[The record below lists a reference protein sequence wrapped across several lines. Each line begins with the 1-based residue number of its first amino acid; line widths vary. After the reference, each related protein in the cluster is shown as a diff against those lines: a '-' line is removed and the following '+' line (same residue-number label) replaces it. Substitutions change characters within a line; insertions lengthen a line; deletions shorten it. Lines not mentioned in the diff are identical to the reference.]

1 MNSTT
6 SSLKQ
11 INKVSSD
18 SNVIGFDLLSH
29 LTYMSVLTAGG
40 LSRDRVFEHCSRQR
54 YVTAV
59 FFEYVYLLVISMG
72 MGYAQA
78 FQLVSGKAKASNV
91 KSLFLRFAASLS
103 SGESERDFVIEETN
117 VESKRYANEYERS
130 VENLRK
136 WTDAY
141 AAILVS
147 VTLIM
152 VVSLVSAMMG
162 SLSEHFIIIM
172 AFTLFFITSV
182 GVYTIYKVAPV
193 ETKIYTD
200 STGMTKERRRART
213 LILVGPP
220 IGIGI
225 MAVLVIG
232 LQLDL
237 LAGFS
242 VAFLLIGVSLLP
254 GGYYIWKDDARVTQ
268 LDLELPTFIRSL
280 GAIAGSTKVTLT
292 QALYRIDSRSMG
304 SLGPHIE
311 RLRTRLIPQLPP
323 HECWEMFRRETGS
336 ELANRTTTM
345 MVDATQ
351 LGSQPGQVGQIVSDY
366 AMSITQ
372 LRAGR
377 QLTASTFS
385 FLTMAMHATMVFI
398 LVFVLEI
405 IDTFNSMLAVVSSE
419 VLNESAGGVEI
430 PDNVQLPP
438 GISIPKGGD
447 LAGGLDIF
455 GSQDM
460 TITSYAIIMVIII
473 LTVANS
479 LAPKFTTGGSN
490 LKIASYLGIMCVV
503 SGIVLGVVPM
513 LTAKLFVA

>member
-11 INKVSSD
+11 VNKVSSD
-18 SNVIGFDLLSH
+18 SNVIGFDLLSN
-29 LTYMSVLTAGG
+29 LTYMSVLATGG
-40 LSRDRVFEHCSRQR
+40 ISRDRVLEHCSRQR

-59 FFEYVYLLVISMG
+59 FFAYVYLLVKGMG

-78 FQLVSGKAKASNV
+78 FQLVADEAKASNV

-103 SGESERDFVIEETN
+103 SGESEKDFIIAETN
-117 VESKRYANEYERS
+117 VESKRYANEYGRN

-162 SLSEHFIIIM
+162 SLSENFIIIM
-172 AFTLFFITSV
+172 AFTLFFITSI

-193 ETKIYTD
+193 ETKIYTA
-200 STGMTKERRRART
+200 SMGTTKERRRAKT

-225 MAVLVIG
+225 TTVLLIG

-242 VAFLLIGVSLLP
+242 VAFLLTGVSLLP
-254 GGYYIWKDDARVTQ
+254 GGYYIWKDDARVTR
-268 LDLELPTFIRSL
+268 LDLELPMFVRSL

-292 QALYRIDSRSMG
+292 EALNRIDTKSMG

-311 RLRTRLIPQLPP
+311 RLRTRLIPQLPVQ
-323 HECWEMFRRETGS
+323 ECWEMFRRETGS

-345 MVDATQ
+345 MVDAAQ
-351 LGSQPGQVGQIVSDY
+351 LGSQPDEVGQICSDY
-366 AMSITQ
+366 AMSITE

-405 IDTFNSMLAVVSSE
+405 VDTFNSMLAVVSSE

-438 GISIPKGGD
+438 GVSIPEGGN

-460 TITSYAIIMVIII
+460 TITSYAIIMVIIV
-473 LTVANS
+473 LTVANA
-479 LAPKFTTGGSN
+479 LAPKVTAGGSN
-490 LKIASYLGIMCVV
+490 LKIGLNIGIMCVI
-503 SGIVLGVVPM
+503 SGIILGVVPM
-513 LTAKLFVA
+513 LTAKLFAV